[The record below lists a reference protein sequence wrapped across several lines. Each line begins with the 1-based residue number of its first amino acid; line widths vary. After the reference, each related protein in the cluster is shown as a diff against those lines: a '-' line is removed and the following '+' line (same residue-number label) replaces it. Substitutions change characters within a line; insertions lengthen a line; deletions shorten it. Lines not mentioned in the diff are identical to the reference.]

1 MSNLDLKKQFNDLH
15 LPVVTSSASCLVLVR
30 SRATMQRAA
39 TIARGSLRSARQ
51 LETRARPNG
60 ARQLETRARRPTG
73 ARPLSAKASK
83 YEIRAQPAPGV
94 PFHVAIPVHNIDEAK
109 AFYGGILGCEEGRSS
124 TKWQDYAMHGH
135 QVVVH
140 WVGEDYRCQD
150 YVNPVDGDEVPV
162 PHYGLQMPT
171 LEAWEAIVARVNAAK
186 IPWVIEPTL
195 RFEGEPG
202 EQWTCFF
209 KDPSGNN
216 LEFKH
221 MSNPEWLFAKYNVAE
236 G

>member
-1 MSNLDLKKQFNDLH
+1 MVLFLRRLTASIASQAAR
-15 LPVVTSSASCLVLVR
+15 LPRLGRGVRRSSD
-30 SRATMQRAA
+30 ATAY
-39 TIARGSLRSARQ
+39 
-51 LETRARPNG
+51 ET
-60 ARQLETRARRPTG
+60 
-73 ARPLSAKASK
+73 
-83 YEIRAQPAPGV
+83 RAQPAPGV
-94 PFHVAIPVHNIDEAK
+94 PFHVAIPVRTRCHLRTWAPSTRHTQVHNIDVAK
-109 AFYGGILGCEEGRSS
+109 QFYGETLGLEEGRSS

-140 WVGEDYRCQD
+140 WVGEEYRAQD

-162 PHYGLQMPT
+162 PHFGLQMPT
-171 LEAWEAIVARVNAAK
+171 YELWKDVVDRVKAAG
-186 IPWVIEPTL
+186 IPFIIEPTL
-195 RFEGEPG
+195 RFEGAPG

-221 MSNPEWLFAKYNVAE
+221 MSKPQNLFAKYNVAE

>member
-1 MSNLDLKKQFNDLH
+1 MVLFLKRLTASIASQAAKIPRLGALRRSSN
-15 LPVVTSSASCLVLVR
+15 
-30 SRATMQRAA
+30 ATAY
-39 TIARGSLRSARQ
+39 
-51 LETRARPNG
+51 ET
-60 ARQLETRARRPTG
+60 
-73 ARPLSAKASK
+73 
-83 YEIRAQPAPGV
+83 RAQPAPGV
-94 PFHVAIPVHNIDEAK
+94 PFHVAIPATMHNIDVAK
-109 AFYGGILGCEEGRSS
+109 QFYGETLGLEEGRSS

-140 WVGEDYRCQD
+140 WVGEEYRAQD

-162 PHYGLQMPT
+162 PHFGLQMPT
-171 LEAWEAIVARVNAAK
+171 YELWKDVVDRVKAAG
-186 IPWVIEPTL
+186 IPFIIEPTL
-195 RFEGEPG
+195 RFEGAPG

-221 MSNPEWLFAKYNVAE
+221 MSKPQNLFAKYTTWAE

>member
-1 MSNLDLKKQFNDLH
+1 MVQLLRSLKH
-15 LPVVTSSASCLVLVR
+15 LTTSVAARCGGRAKSSA
-30 SRATMQRAA
+30 AAAAA
-39 TIARGSLRSARQ
+39 TY
-51 LETRARPNG
+51 ETRA
-60 ARQLETRARRPTG
+60 A
-73 ARPLSAKASK
+73 
-83 YEIRAQPAPGV
+83 PAPGT
-94 PFHVAIPVHNIDEAK
+94 PFHVAIPVHNIDVAK
-109 AFYGGILGCEEGRSS
+109 EFYGGVLGCEEGRSS

-162 PHYGLQMPT
+162 PHYGLQCPT
-171 LEAWEAIVARVNAAK
+171 KEQWDEIVARVEAAG
-186 IPWVIEPTL
+186 IEWVIEPTL
-195 RFEGEPG
+195 RFEGAPG

-221 MSNPEWLFAKYNVAE
+221 MSNPQNLFTKYNVAE